1 MGCDPESSEALQFLK
16 SLSSTNRFTRHWSQ
30 PGSSWQSEGELI
42 NSMTGL
48 VICGY
53 LKTAFFPW
61 FPCVAVSPF
70 QTSEDGKQEKMENDK
85 QEKSGDN
92 KQEKKNDQPPQ
103 AKKPKVKTKTV
114 ELPVQN
120 NLHWQLPT
128 DVLNMFVENEV
139 ML

>member
-1 MGCDPESSEALQFLK
+1 MF
-16 SLSSTNRFTRHWSQ
+16 RV
-30 PGSSWQSEGELI
+30 
-42 NSMTGL
+42 NSYTVEEFNQQQHIIL
-48 VICGY
+48 NKITVLY
-53 LKTAFFPW
+53 
-61 FPCVAVSPF
+61 F
-70 QTSEDGKQEKMENDK
+70 QTTEDG
-85 QEKSGDN
+85 

-120 NLHWQLPT
+120 NLDWQLST

>member
-1 MGCDPESSEALQFLK
+1 MVIWKLLFFFWFL
-16 SLSSTNRFTRHWSQ
+16 
-30 PGSSWQSEGELI
+30 
-42 NSMTGL
+42 
-48 VICGY
+48 
-53 LKTAFFPW
+53 
-61 FPCVAVSPF
+61 CVSVSPF
-70 QTSEDGKQEKMENDK
+70 QTAEDGKQEKVENDK
-85 QEKSGDN
+85 QEKSGDG

>member
-1 MGCDPESSEALQFLK
+1 
-16 SLSSTNRFTRHWSQ
+16 
-30 PGSSWQSEGELI
+30 
-42 NSMTGL
+42 MT
-48 VICGY
+48 I
-53 LKTAFFPW
+53 T
-61 FPCVAVSPF
+61 SF
-70 QTSEDGKQEKMENDK
+70 QTSEDGKKEKMENDK
-85 QEKSGDN
+85 QEKSGDC

-139 ML
+139 MLFKKKKHLECLAHTVQPRCATAKNLIFFLLSNCLKINMRHGFNVFFFLTFPGQNDHAG

>member
-1 MGCDPESSEALQFLK
+1 
-16 SLSSTNRFTRHWSQ
+16 
-30 PGSSWQSEGELI
+30 
-42 NSMTGL
+42 MTGL
-48 VICGY
+48 VIYGFS
-53 LKTAFFPW
+53 KAAFFSW
-61 FPCVAVSPF
+61 FPCVAISPF

-85 QEKSGDN
+85 QQKSGDG

-120 NLHWQLPT
+120 NLHCRLPT

-139 ML
+139 ISKKKKNTRNV

>member
-1 MGCDPESSEALQFLK
+1 MME
-16 SLSSTNRFTRHWSQ
+16 R
-30 PGSSWQSEGELI
+30 
-42 NSMTGL
+42 
-48 VICGY
+48 
-53 LKTAFFPW
+53 
-61 FPCVAVSPF
+61 FPCFFLSLF
-70 QTSEDGKQEKMENDK
+70 QTLEHGKQEKTENGK
-85 QEKSGDN
+85 QEKSGDC

-128 DVLNMFVENEV
+128 DILNMFVENEV